1 MTKEH
6 VWERPDVW
14 GATVHSTLCV
24 RSQRGAA
31 RRRTASVEVDWG
43 VLVARTLDWS
53 RRLAWAGALG
63 WPGVWEVAVG
73 LPWARSRRWGRHF
86 HHGSRGWRTRT
97 RIRYGGRRMAAIRH
111 DLLGHRSQWH
121 AMGCVPAVAQ
131 VFLLAYGTITNLNIR
146 RCEPWWSA
154 SPETIRDYGP

>member
-14 GATVHSTLCV
+14 GASVHSTLCV

-73 LPWARSRRWGRHF
+73 LQRRRFGLWGEVGRVLGTF
-86 HHGSRGWRTRT
+86 GSRNGGQGWT
-97 RIRYGGRRMAAIRH
+97 GS
-111 DLLGHRSQWH
+111 LS
-121 AMGCVPAVAQ
+121 
-131 VFLLAYGTITNLNIR
+131 
-146 RCEPWWSA
+146 
-154 SPETIRDYGP
+154 